1 MKLTDKEIKNIKKMR
16 KDGLSLNQIADKLK
30 KDEDEFKNY
39 IIKEKLLSKELNE
52 ISLQSKAFKMFDEG
66 KDAVDLVKEGYCT
79 AAEAGVLME
88 KYSDLSEAEGQSEKI
103 KDMHRKISTQV
114 GLLGSRVARLEVK
127 IMNSLLLP
135 KTFECPSC
143 GNKDKYEVGVVCNAC
158 GQVTT
163 YIPDEIKDSLSGKI
177 VDTSVY
183 VGNTEEE
190 ED

>member
-1 MKLTDKEIKNIKKMR
+1 MKLTDKEIKNIKEMR
-16 KDGLSLNQIADKLK
+16 KDGLSLNQIADKLE
-30 KDEDEFKNY
+30 KDENEFKNY
-39 IIKEKLLSKELNE
+39 IIKEKLLSKELYE
-52 ISLQSKAFKMFDEG
+52 LSLQSKAFKMFDEG

-88 KYSDLSEAEGQSEKI
+88 KYSDLSGAEDQSEQI

-143 GNKDKYEVGVVCNAC
+143 GNKGKYEVGVVCNAC
-158 GQVTT
+158 GQVAT
-163 YIPDEIKDSLSGKI
+163 YIPDVIKDSLSGKI

-183 VGNTEEE
+183 VGNKEDE

>member
-1 MKLTDKEIKNIKKMR
+1 MKLTDKEIKNIKEMHKE
-16 KDGLSLNQIADKLK
+16 GLSLNQIADKLER
-30 KDEDEFKNY
+30 DESGFKNY
-39 IIKEKLLSKELNE
+39 IIEEKLFSEELNE
-52 ISLQSKAFKMFDEG
+52 LSLQSKAFKMFDEG

-79 AAEAGVLME
+79 AGEAGVLME
-88 KYSDLSEAEGQSEKI
+88 KYSDLSENEDQSEEV

-127 IMNSLLLP
+127 IMNALLLP

-143 GNKDKYEVGVVCNAC
+143 GKKGKYEVGVVCDSC
-158 GQVTT
+158 GKVTT

-183 VGNTEEE
+183 VGNSDEE

>member
-1 MKLTDKEIKNIKKMR
+1 MKLTDKEVKNIKDMHKE
-16 KDGLSLNQIADKLK
+16 GFSLDEIADEL
-30 KDEDEFKNY
+30 DENKDEFKNY
-39 IIKEKLLSKELNE
+39 IINEKLLSEELNE
-52 ISLQSKAFKMFDEG
+52 LSLQSKAFKMFDEG

-79 AAEAGVLME
+79 AGEAGVLMG
-88 KYSDLSEAEGQSEKI
+88 KYSDLAEDEDESEKV

-127 IMNSLLLP
+127 IMNALLLP

-143 GNKDKYEVGVVCNAC
+143 GKKGKYEVGVVCDSC
-158 GQVTT
+158 GKVTT

-183 VGNTEEE
+183 VGNPDEE

>member
-1 MKLTDKEIKNIKKMR
+1 MKLTEKEIKNIKVMHEEGFSLDEIAEKLE
-16 KDGLSLNQIADKLK
+16 KDKEA
-30 KDEDEFKNY
+30 FKNY
-39 IIKEKLLSKELNE
+39 IINEKLLSGELNE
-52 ISLQSKAFKMFDEG
+52 LSLQSKAFKMFDEG

-88 KYSDLSEAEGQSEKI
+88 KYSDLSEAEDESESV

-143 GNKDKYEVGVVCNAC
+143 GNKGKYEVGVVCDSC
-158 GQVTT
+158 GKVTT

-183 VGNTEEE
+183 VDDSDQA

>member
-1 MKLTDKEIKNIKKMR
+1 MKLTEKEIKNIKDMHEE
-16 KDGLSLNQIADKLK
+16 GFSLNEIAEELEKDK
-30 KDEDEFKNY
+30 DDFKNH
-39 IIKEKLLSKELNE
+39 IINEKLLSEELNDL
-52 ISLQSKAFKMFDEG
+52 SLQSKAFKMFDEG
-66 KDAVDLVKEGYCT
+66 KDGVDLVKEGYCT

-88 KYSDLSEAEGQSEKI
+88 KYSDLSEAEDESEKI

-127 IMNSLLLP
+127 IMNALLLP

-143 GNKDKYEVGVVCNAC
+143 GNKGKYEVGVVCDSC
-158 GQVTT
+158 GKVTT

-183 VGNTEEE
+183 VGNSDEE

>member
-1 MKLTDKEIKNIKKMR
+1 MKLTDKEIKNIKDMHNK
-16 KDGLSLNQIADKLK
+16 GFSLDEIADKLE
-30 KDEDEFKNY
+30 KDKNEFKNY
-39 IIKEKLLSKELNE
+39 IIEEKLLSKESNE
-52 ISLQSKAFKMFDEG
+52 LSLQSKAFKMFDEG

-88 KYSDLSEAEGQSEKI
+88 KYSDLSEAEDQSEQI

-143 GNKDKYEVGVVCNAC
+143 SNKGKYEVGVVCDAC

-183 VGNTEEE
+183 VGKTEDE